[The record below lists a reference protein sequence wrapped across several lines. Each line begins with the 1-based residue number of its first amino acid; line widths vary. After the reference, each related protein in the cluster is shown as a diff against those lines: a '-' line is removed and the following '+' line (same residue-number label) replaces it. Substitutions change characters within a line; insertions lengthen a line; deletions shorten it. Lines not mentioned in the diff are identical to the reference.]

1 MSEVF
6 SAAALAL
13 FFIGLYCVVTRRNMI
28 KTVLGIEI
36 MTSAVNLNFISYASS
51 GGAADPLGVSIAIVS
66 ISVGAA
72 IAALALSM
80 VIAVYRKTGSV
91 DIRELRRLKW

>member
-6 SAAALAL
+6 SAAALVL

-51 GGAADPLGVSIAIVS
+51 GAGADPLGTSIVIVS

-72 IAALALSM
+72 VAALALSM

-91 DIRELRRLKW
+91 DVRELRRLKW

>member
-1 MSEVF
+1 MSEAF

-13 FFIGLYCVVTRRNMI
+13 FFIGLYCIVTRRNMI

-36 MTSAVNLNFISYASS
+36 MTSAVDLNFMSYASS
-51 GGAADPLGVSIAIVS
+51 GGASDPLGTSIVIVS

-91 DIRELRRLKW
+91 DVRELRRLKW

>member
-1 MSEVF
+1 MSDVF
-6 SAAALAL
+6 GYVALAL
-13 FFIGLYCVVTRRNMI
+13 FFIGFYCIVTRRNMI

-36 MTSAVNLNFISYASS
+36 MTSAVNLNFMSYASS
-51 GGAADPLGVSIAIVS
+51 GGTSDPLGTSIVIVS

-72 IAALALSM
+72 IVAIALSM

-91 DIRELRRLKW
+91 DVRELRRLKW